1 MQAQFVHLQVRQM
14 FFSKRRDDIYMI
26 KKGIIAAGVMV
37 FVCSCFIF
45 TTEFIRRPDVE
56 SVSEYIL
63 SLPEYAGA
71 KNVTELQGAY
81 EGLKEAG
88 AEELKVYKTDDG
100 TAKELAVMSFD
111 EKYEEAS
118 AAIDALNMRTEE
130 LKAEFSDNP
139 DELERIEK
147 ARIVLANG
155 FLIYTVYDTEGVA
168 ENAVYKYFAAR

>member
-1 MQAQFVHLQVRQM
+1 MQARFVRLRVRQE
-14 FFSKRRDDIYMI
+14 FLSRRRDDVNMI

-37 FVCSCFIF
+37 FLCSCFIF
-45 TTEFIRRPDVE
+45 TTEFVRRPDVE
-56 SVSEYIL
+56 TVSEYIL

-71 KNVTELQGAY
+71 KNITDFQGAY
-81 EGLKEAG
+81 QSLNEAG
-88 AEELKVYKTDDG
+88 VKKLKVYKTDDG
-100 TAKELAVMSFD
+100 TAKELAVMSFKEED
-111 EKYEEAS
+111 EHPS
-118 AAIDALNMRTEE
+118 MAIDALNMRTEE